1 MGADRLD
8 GVDGGLCGGT
18 LPGSQLSS
26 GVFMDPVSV
35 GVAAAV
41 LLASKFGE
49 GFAQDAGASSWDAVN
64 RLRQAIA
71 QKFRGDSETERA
83 VVALEASPIAENRSE
98 VATRITAAVRTD
110 PIFATEVGR
119 LVAAAQADPN
129 VNSFV
134 AQAFDE
140 ARQVNIRGDNSG
152 SINL

>member
-1 MGADRLD
+1 
-8 GVDGGLCGGT
+8 
-18 LPGSQLSS
+18 
-26 GVFMDPVSV
+26 MDPVSV

-64 RLRQAIA
+64 GLRQAIA
-71 QKFRGDSETERA
+71 RKFRGDTETENA
-83 VVALEASPIAENRSE
+83 VAALEVSPIAENRAV
-98 VATRITAAVRTD
+98 VATRITGAVRTD
-110 PIFATEVGR
+110 PIFATEVER
-119 LVAAAQADPN
+119 LVSAARADPS

-152 SINL
+152 PISL